1 MKKIILGIDGMTCSA
16 CSNGL
21 EKYLNKQNGIINAS
35 VNLVMSNASIDYDET
50 ILKDVLV
57 ALGLSDNASEFSV
70 PSTFSVNSNIM
81 DEISIENFNKNL
93 DVFE

>member
-1 MKKIILGIDGMTCSA
+1 MPELKENFQQLIKKYFMLKENVMIKDIESDK
-16 CSNGL
+16 
-21 EKYLNKQNGIINAS
+21 EKLQKLQNNIKRK
-35 VNLVMSNASIDYDET
+35 ET

-70 PSTFSVNSNIM
+70 PSTFSGNSNIM